1 MSSKHLASTNS
12 EGVRISTD
20 VAKASQQP
28 GPGALSLYQ
37 TDGRTFRP
45 FCSLRK
51 SRPAH
56 DYGGRG
62 LNIFVRTTCTTLTE
76 NFVRFDEMR
85 KCGANST
92 KSKSGGEDPML
103 MRFVKFVINVHK
115 FIQGS
120 INSTRIL
127 KVEP

>member
-76 NFVRFDEMR
+76 NFVRFDDEMR

-92 KSKSGGEDPML
+92 KSKSGGEDP
-103 MRFVKFVINVHK
+103 NVDEIREIRHKCK